1 MILTRLYELAT
12 RPGETI
18 LDDPAF
24 ENSPIPYVVML
35 DKDGGYI
42 SVEERRGKI
51 VTPSKKKGAPPKEE
65 PDKGN
70 VISVPRAHGNTA
82 SQGFARYFADTLPR
96 VLLTI
101 HDLEAETDQTKK
113 KNEIEKRKRNFVT
126 FWEQIRR
133 AATETDDPALK
144 AVAAFGKRLTED
156 TTLAQRVRFDV
167 AAKEPDAGDRCTFA
181 WYPDNGTTIL
191 DVGKRKAARDWFA
204 NILAGVATGKQDAG
218 PIGLCQVTGIVG
230 PLPTSHPIKL
240 QGVPGGLPTGVSLVS
255 FDKDAFQHYGLDKAA
270 NAGIGYRA
278 TDAYCRAL
286 AALISG
292 TVAGNKVTKLRVGGT
307 LFLFWTR
314 EPANTDWMTAMFES
328 ADTDSL
334 KAEFESVGT
343 GKKSNLDPNPNEFYV
358 LALSG
363 NAARAVVR
371 DYLERPLGRVKQAAR
386 NWFNDLR
393 IADTSKEFQGKPNDR
408 FPLWLLANA
417 TALESDRVAPDTH
430 TRLIQ
435 AALTGGPLPDSV
447 LAACLGRLRAE
458 GSEGLRASRLALI
471 KLSIKRK
478 GIPVS
483 ETLNPDERHPAYV
496 YGRMLEVFAQIQYA
510 ALGDV
515 NANVVDKFYGTF
527 SAAPA
532 MVFGRLMANAQNHLR
547 KIRGEKPGTAVVL
560 DQRLTEVR
568 QLLTA
573 APPPVQFSL
582 QDQGRFALGYYHEKA
597 KRFEQIAD
605 VKAEKAKKAGQV
617 GKPTES

>member
-1 MILTRLYELAT
+1 VILTRLYELAT

-24 ENSPIPYVVML
+24 ENSPIPYVVVI
-35 DKDGGYI
+35 DADGGYLG
-42 SVEERRGKI
+42 VEERRGKI
-51 VTPSKKKGAPPKEE
+51 ITPSKKKGAPPKEE

-70 VISVPRAHGNTA
+70 VLSVPRAHGNTA

-101 HDLEAETDQTKK
+101 HDLEKETDQTKK
-113 KNEIEKRKRNFVT
+113 TNEIEKRKRNFVT

-133 AATETDDPALK
+133 AATETNDPALK
-144 AVAAFGKRLTED
+144 AVAAFGKGMSED
-156 TTLAQRVRFDV
+156 TTLSERVGADV

-181 WYPDNGTTIL
+181 WYPDGGTTIL
-191 DVGKRKAARDWFA
+191 DAGKRKAVRDWFA
-204 NILAGVATGKQDAG
+204 TVLSGVATGKQDAG
-218 PIGLCQVTGIVG
+218 PIGLCQVTGTVG

-286 AALISG
+286 AALING
-292 TVAGNKVTKLRVGGT
+292 TVVGNKVTKLRVGGT

-314 EPANTDWMTAMFES
+314 EPANADWMTAMFES

-334 KAEFESVGT
+334 KAEFESAWT
-343 GKKSNLDPNPNEFYV
+343 GKTSNLDPDPNDFYV

-371 DYLERPLGRVKQAAR
+371 DYLERPLGRVKEAAR
-386 NWFNDLR
+386 SWFNDLR
-393 IADTSKEFQGKPNDR
+393 IADISKEFQGKPNDR

-417 TALESDRVAPDTH
+417 TALEADRVAPDTH

-458 GSEGLRASRLALI
+458 GSEGLRAFRLALI
-471 KLSIKRK
+471 KLSLKRK

-547 KIRGEKPGTAVVL
+547 KIRGEKGPAVVL
-560 DQRLTEVR
+560 DQRLAEVR

-573 APPPVQFSL
+573 SPPPMHFSL

-597 KRFEQIAD
+597 KRFEQIANA
-605 VKAEKAKKAGQV
+605 KAEKAKKAGIAAT
-617 GKPTES
+617 PTES